1 MLLYP
6 SLDKLLDRID
16 SKYSLA
22 MLAAKRSHQLG
33 NSEDPENGEMLEE
46 YHSVRNVGK
55 ALEEIESGDLIIDSN
70 SLNKE

>member
-6 SLDKLLDRID
+6 SLDKLLDQID

-33 NSEDPENGEMLEE
+33 NPEDSESGEMLEE

-70 SLNKE
+70 SLNK